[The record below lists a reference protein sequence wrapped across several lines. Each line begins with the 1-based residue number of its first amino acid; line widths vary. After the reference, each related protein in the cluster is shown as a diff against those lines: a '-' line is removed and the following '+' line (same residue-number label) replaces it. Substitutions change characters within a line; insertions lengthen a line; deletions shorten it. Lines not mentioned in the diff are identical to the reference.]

1 LLDEIYTPAIFED
14 VDYCIRA
21 KYAGFKIIYNGR
33 SKLIHYEA
41 KTIKNVNDLDR
52 FFYTQRNELLLYFR
66 YYPFISKLKELLKT
80 FLRAIIT
87 KKDSSLPISAKN
99 LKIHL
104 NVWYRGIV
112 ILKALL
118 IALTKATQVS
128 KTQLR

>member
-118 IALTKATQVS
+118 VALTKVTQIP
-128 KTQLR
+128 KTQLK